1 MLALLAFEL
10 MTALAGQRYASPST
24 AVVPVEMHASCA
36 PEANAEVNRGAAWLL
51 LLAPREARHAFDRAA
66 EADPDCALAYW
77 GRAASYLPI
86 DDETPATV
94 EVEAGASALVRAHAV
109 AMREPHERTL
119 VDALTPVFLPGAR
132 GDGAGQALPARFRQY
147 RDGVCGARR
156 GPAKAALTVFCAR
169 ATWLGSTLPGD
180 GASIAATRIV
190 AEAFDE
196 DALPIGGAL
205 VLLQAEAAPPA
216 LIGAAA
222 RAVLRLAPP
231 SAAAWHLASRAL
243 VGAGE
248 WALAAESGEGALAR
262 AASPSAGELL
272 LGRRGTSA
280 AEWLLEAY
288 GQQGRVRDGGR
299 LLESIGTALDG
310 GVSSSDVDAQVLDRH
325 RAALAR
331 MWSRWIILARSD
343 PAPPSMPDLVR
354 TAETS
359 WLTSFAT
366 GLRASLDAWPAGRP
380 DLMARA
386 REAMQQL
393 ASSYAA
399 TQDPEIELARVLVE
413 ATLAASQDEH
423 HTLEVL
429 MAHAADLEGRLAR
442 TRQGFLPI
450 VAARE
455 LAAELWLRS
464 YRDSDA
470 IREARAAL
478 AAFPNRASP
487 WLVLGRAA
495 ARLKHAEEA
504 ASAYA
509 QVLVIRK
516 AADDGDMLADEARK
530 HLAAREQAVR
540 DE

>member
-1 MLALLAFEL
+1 VLAPLAFEL
-10 MTALAGQRYASPST
+10 ISALAGQRYALPST

-66 EADPDCALAYW
+66 EVDADCALAYW

-86 DDETPATV
+86 ADETPAALD
-94 EVEAGASALVRAHAV
+94 VEAGASAIVRARAV
-109 AMREPHERTL
+109 ATREPHERAL
-119 VDALTPVFLPGAR
+119 VDALTPVFLPGVR
-132 GDGAGQALPARFRQY
+132 GDGHGLALPARVRQY
-147 RDGVCGARR
+147 RDGVCAAQR
-156 GPAKAALTVFCAR
+156 GPAKAALTLFCAR
-169 ATWLGSTLPGD
+169 ATWLGSTMPGD
-180 GASIAATRIV
+180 GPSIDATRIV
-190 AEAFDE
+190 AEAFDG

-205 VLLQAEAAPPA
+205 VLLQADAAPPA
-216 LIGAAA
+216 LTRAAA

-231 SAAAWHLASRAL
+231 SAVAWHLASRAL
-243 VGAGE
+243 VAAGE

-262 AASPSAGELL
+262 AASPIAGELL

-299 LLESIGTALDG
+299 LLESIGKALAEG
-310 GVSSSDVDAQVLDRH
+310 ASSSDVDGIRARH
-325 RAALAR
+325 RAAFTR
-331 MWSRWIILARSD
+331 MWSRWIVLARSD
-343 PAPPSMPDLVR
+343 PAPPSMPEALS

-359 WLTSFAT
+359 WLMSFTT
-366 GLRASLDAWPAGRP
+366 GLRAALDAWPAGRP

-386 REAMQQL
+386 REAMKQL
-393 ASSYAA
+393 QSSYAA

-413 ATLAASQDEH
+413 ASLAASLDEH

-429 MAHAADLEGRLAR
+429 MAHAADLEGRLTR
-442 TRQGFLPI
+442 TRRGFWPI
-450 VAARE
+450 VVARE

-478 AAFPNRASP
+478 AAFPNRAGAS
-487 WLVLGRAA
+487 LVLGRAA
-495 ARLKHAEEA
+495 ARLKHADEA

-509 QVLVIRK
+509 RVLEIRK
-516 AADDGDMLADEARK
+516 AADAGDMLADEARK
-530 HLAAREQAVR
+530 HLAAIGGGAR
-540 DE
+540 